1 MIDCYLYE
9 LTGIR
14 VHMTVARENAFN
26 LWHFFDLCVSNSL
39 AFKN

>member
-1 MIDCYLYE
+1 MIDYYLYE

-14 VHMTVARENAFN
+14 VYMTVVREKAFN
-26 LWHFFDLCVSNSL
+26 LWHFFDLWVSNSL